1 MQIDTVCT
9 FYSLSFYSIFVVL
22 QDVLTDNS
30 DVLLR
35 YDLQSDHCVLFT
47 VGHFTVFSGCIPDVL
62 ADNSA
67 VLLRYDLQ
75 PDQQPVILQ
84 YFLVVLQDVLADNS
98 DVLLRYDLQ
107 PDQCVLF
114 TACHFTVFSGCFTG
128 CPS

>member
-1 MQIDTVCT
+1 MHPSDENRHSVYFLQ
-9 FYSLSFYSIFVVL
+9 SFIYSIFIVL

-30 DVLLR
+30 YVLLR

-75 PDQQPVILQ
+75 PE
-84 YFLVVLQDVLADNS
+84 
-98 DVLLRYDLQ
+98 
-107 PDQCVLF
+107 
-114 TACHFTVFSGCFTG
+114 
-128 CPS
+128 